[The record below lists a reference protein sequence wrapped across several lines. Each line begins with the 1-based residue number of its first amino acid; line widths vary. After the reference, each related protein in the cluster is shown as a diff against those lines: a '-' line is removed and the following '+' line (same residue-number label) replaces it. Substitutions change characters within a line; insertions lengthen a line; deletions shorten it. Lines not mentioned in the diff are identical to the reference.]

1 MENSDEIIRELSKLN
16 QSVSTIGD
24 AVRVG
29 VRDGMKQANADA
41 RKQRSDTDD
50 TELAQKANDK
60 ILLRVK
66 SDYMKDMYKSKDKDP
81 DLDAKQKSLKSQVE
95 SSVYLQ
101 QLLKLTKENQEYDKK
116 RDNDKKDKSFSDRL
130 LGITNH
136 VAQYKNDNNQP
147 LKLGGNIAEMG
158 LGFRD
163 IFKGIKSKASGSDSR
178 QKKISKGTNDL
189 NKEKALLSA
198 EEAKLEKLKKA
209 RGKDRDP
216 DAIKRMQ
223 AKVDNRKE
231 GIKGK
236 ADSLSDIMQKEAMY
250 QKGLNNKAFRFKG
263 EEKDLVAEQLKGNMK
278 HDLLK
283 DVFPDKTPKKPNE
296 VGGASNIGPQ
306 LSKSFDK
313 LDKILDKHN
322 NSFSKLMNRQTDSLS
337 KIMDKQNTA
346 LSKLMNRQTDPSSK
360 EMDKQNSPT
369 SKGIDD
375 STKKSKLFDKKDDK
389 SNAPISIFDTKLNN
403 NANPNTAGEYIVGIY
418 NQLKKKEPPRKEK
431 ESFMPPPESGGGG
444 GGLPGGLGGLAIPAL
459 VVGGGALLAKFLQ
472 NKLKDMN
479 IGDASA
485 GGNIADDA
493 TLKGGRSAV
502 NAATRAGAKYLGKEG
517 AKVVG
522 KQTIATAA
530 KTAGK
535 GALKGVGKSVLKKVP
550 LLGLGAGAAFGVQR
564 MRKGD
569 ITGGLMEFASGGLSM
584 IPGIGTAASIGIDG
598 LLMGRD
604 VYKETHKGENKP
616 NIPAGKPVII
626 PPKTG
631 LITPP
636 PDSTKEYINPK
647 SDSTTISRTTG
658 MDQMTSMT
666 VQAKLI
672 AAEINAVN
680 KSTDS
685 INRQKEIAKVGAQN
699 TADKLMGQ

>member
-116 RDNDKKDKSFSDRL
+116 RDNDKKDKSLSDRL
-130 LGITNH
+130 FGITNH
-136 VAQYKNDNNQP
+136 LAQYKNDNNQP

-163 IFKGIKSKASGSDSR
+163 IFKGLKSKVSGSDSR

-231 GIKGK
+231 VIKGK
-236 ADSLSDIMQKEAMY
+236 ADSLSDVMQKEAMY

-283 DVFPDKTPKKPNE
+283 DVFPDKTPKKPKE
-296 VGGASNIGPQ
+296 VGGASNIGAQ
-306 LSKSFDK
+306 LSKAFDK
-313 LDKILDKHN
+313 LDKILDKQN
-322 NSFSKLMNRQTDSLS
+322 NSFSKLMDKQTGPSPKIMDKQTGSS
-337 KIMDKQNTA
+337 PKIMDKQNI
-346 LSKLMNRQTDPSSK
+346 PI
-360 EMDKQNSPT
+360 

-403 NANPNTAGEYIVGIY
+403 NASPNTAGEYIVGIY

-444 GGLPGGLGGLAIPAL
+444 LPGGLGGLAIPAL
-459 VVGGGALLAKFLQ
+459 VAGGGALLAKFLQ
-472 NKLKDMN
+472 NKLKDIN

-502 NAATRAGAKYLGKEG
+502 NAATRAGATYLGKEG

-550 LLGLGAGAAFGVQR
+550 FLGLGAGAAFGVQR

-584 IPGIGTAASIGIDG
+584 IPGIGTAASIGIDAA
-598 LLMGRD
+598 LMGRD

-636 PDSTKEYINPK
+636 PDSTKEYITPK
-647 SDSTTISRTTG
+647 SDSTAISHASG

-666 VQAKLI
+666 IQAKLI
-672 AAEINAVN
+672 AAEINSVN
-680 KSTDS
+680 KSVDS
-685 INRQKEIAKVGAQN
+685 INRQKEISKAGGQA

>member
-81 DLDAKQKSLKSQVE
+81 DLDAKQKSLKTQVE

-116 RDNDKKDKSFSDRL
+116 RDNDKKDKSLSDRL

-231 GIKGK
+231 VIKGK
-236 ADSLSDIMQKEAMY
+236 ADSLSDVMQKEAMY

-283 DVFPDKTPKKPNE
+283 DVFPDKTPKKPKE
-296 VGGASNIGPQ
+296 VGGASNIGAQ

-313 LDKILDKHN
+313 LDKILDKQN
-322 NSFSKLMNRQTDSLS
+322 NSFSKLMDRQTDSLS

-403 NANPNTAGEYIVGIY
+403 NASPNTAGEYIVGIY

-431 ESFMPPPESGGGG
+431 EKESFMPPPESGGGG
-444 GGLPGGLGGLAIPAL
+444 LGSFLIPAL
-459 VVGGGALLAKFLQ
+459 VAGGGALLANLVQ
-472 NKLKDMN
+472 NKLKDVLG

-485 GGNIADDA
+485 GGNLADDA
-493 TLKGGRSAV
+493 ALKGGKTALNVASK
-502 NAATRAGAKYLGKEG
+502 AGVKALSKEG
-517 AKVVG
+517 AKVAG
-522 KQTIATAA
+522 KQTIKTVA

-535 GALKGVGKSVLKKVP
+535 NVLKGAGKAALKKVP
-550 LLGLGAGAAFGVQR
+550 ILGLGAGLLFGAQR
-564 MRKGD
+564 AMKGD
-569 ITGGLMEFASGGLSM
+569 YMGGMMEVASGGLSM
-584 IPGIGTAASIGIDG
+584 IPGIGTGASIAMDAA
-598 LLMGRD
+598 LMGRD
-604 VYKETHKGENKP
+604 VYKETNKGENKP
-616 NIPAGKPVII
+616 NVPAGKPVII
-626 PPKTG
+626 PSKSG

-636 PDSTKEYINPK
+636 PDSTKEYITPK
-647 SDSTTISRTTG
+647 SDSTAISRTTG
-658 MDQMTSMT
+658 MDHMTSMT

-680 KSTDS
+680 KSTES
-685 INRQKEIAKVGAQN
+685 INRQKEIAKVGAQS

>member
-66 SDYMKDMYKSKDKDP
+66 SDYMNDMYKSKDKDP

-116 RDNDKKDKSFSDRL
+116 RDNDKKDKSLSDRL
-130 LGITNH
+130 LGITTNI
-136 VAQYKNDNNQP
+136 AQYKNDNNQP
-147 LKLGGNIAEMG
+147 LKLVANIAEMG

-283 DVFPDKTPKKPNE
+283 DVFPDKTPKKPKE

-431 ESFMPPPESGGGG
+431 ESFIPPPESGGGG
-444 GGLPGGLGGLAIPAL
+444 GLGSFLIPAL
-459 VVGGGALLAKFLQ
+459 VAGGGALLANLVQ
-472 NKLKDMN
+472 NKLKQVLG

-493 TLKGGRSAV
+493 VLKGGKTALNVASK
-502 NAATRAGAKYLGKEG
+502 AGVKALSKEG
-517 AKVVG
+517 AKVAG
-522 KQTIATAA
+522 KQTIKTVA

-535 GALKGVGKSVLKKVP
+535 NVLKGAGKSALKKVP
-550 LLGLGAGAAFGVQR
+550 ILGLGAGLLFGAQR
-564 MRKGD
+564 AMKGD
-569 ITGGLMEFASGGLSM
+569 YMGGMMEVASGGLSL
-584 IPGIGTAASIGIDG
+584 IPGIGTGASIAMDAA
-598 LLMGRD
+598 LMGRD
-604 VYKETHKGENKP
+604 VYKETNKGENKP
-616 NIPAGKPVII
+616 NVPTGKPVII

-631 LITPP
+631 LGNPP
-636 PDSTKEYINPK
+636 SDSTKEYITPK
-647 SDSTTISRTTG
+647 SDSTAISNASG

-666 VQAKLI
+666 IQAKLI
-672 AAEINAVN
+672 AAEINSVN
-680 KSTDS
+680 KSVDS
-685 INRQKEIAKVGAQN
+685 INRQKEISKAGGQA

>member
-116 RDNDKKDKSFSDRL
+116 RDNDKKDKSLSDRL

-283 DVFPDKTPKKPNE
+283 DVFPDKTPKKPKE

-403 NANPNTAGEYIVGIY
+403 NASPNTAGEYIVGIY

-444 GGLPGGLGGLAIPAL
+444 LPGGLGGLAIPAL
-459 VVGGGALLAKFLQ
+459 LAGGGALLAKFLQ

-493 TLKGGRSAV
+493 ALKGGKTALNVASK
-502 NAATRAGAKYLGKEG
+502 AGVKALSKEG
-517 AKVVG
+517 AKVAG
-522 KQTIATAA
+522 KQTIKTVA

-535 GALKGVGKSVLKKVP
+535 NVLKGAGKAALKKVP
-550 LLGLGAGAAFGVQR
+550 ILGLGAGLLFGAQR
-564 MRKGD
+564 AMKGD
-569 ITGGLMEFASGGLSM
+569 YMGGMMEVASGGLSM
-584 IPGIGTAASIGIDG
+584 IPGIGTGASIAMDAA
-598 LLMGRD
+598 LMGRD
-604 VYKETHKGENKP
+604 VYKETNKGENKP
-616 NIPAGKPVII
+616 NVPAGKPVII
-626 PPKTG
+626 PSKSG

-636 PDSTKEYINPK
+636 PDSTKEYITPK
-647 SDSTTISRTTG
+647 SDSTAISRTTG
-658 MDQMTSMT
+658 MDHMTSMT

-685 INRQKEIAKVGAQN
+685 INRQKEIAKVGAQS

>member
-101 QLLKLTKENQEYDKK
+101 QLLKLTKENQEYDRK
-116 RDNDKKDKSFSDRL
+116 RDNGKKSQTSMDKI
-130 LGITNH
+130 LGFVTH
-136 VAQYKNDNNQP
+136 MSHYKNDANQGV
-147 LKLGGNIAEMG
+147 KVMGNVSEMG

-178 QKKISKGTNDL
+178 QKKIAKGTNDL

-236 ADSLSDIMQKEAMY
+236 ADRLSDVMQKEAMY

-263 EEKDLVAEQLKGNMK
+263 EEKDLVSEQLKGNMK

-283 DVFPDKTPKKPNE
+283 DVFPDKTPKKPKE
-296 VGGASNIGPQ
+296 VGGASNIGAQ
-306 LSKSFDK
+306 LSKAFDK
-313 LDKILDKHN
+313 LDKILDKQN
-322 NSFSKLMNRQTDSLS
+322 NSFSKLMDKQTGSS
-337 KIMDKQNTA
+337 PKIMDKQNI
-346 LSKLMNRQTDPSSK
+346 PI
-360 EMDKQNSPT
+360 

-375 STKKSKLFDKKDDK
+375 FTKKSKLFDKKDDK
-389 SNAPISIFDTKLNN
+389 SNVPISIFDTKLNN
-403 NANPNTAGEYIVGIY
+403 NASPNTAGEYIVGIY

-444 GGLPGGLGGLAIPAL
+444 LGSFLIPAL
-459 VVGGGALLAKFLQ
+459 VAGGGALLANLVQ
-472 NKLKDMN
+472 NKLKDVLG

-485 GGNIADDA
+485 GGNLADDA
-493 TLKGGRSAV
+493 ALKGGKTALNVASK
-502 NAATRAGAKYLGKEG
+502 AGVKALSKEG

-522 KQTIATAA
+522 KQSIKTVA

-535 GALKGVGKSVLKKVP
+535 NILKGAGKSALKKVP
-550 LLGLGAGAAFGVQR
+550 FLGLGAGLLFGAQR
-564 MRKGD
+564 AMKGD
-569 ITGGLMEFASGGLSM
+569 YMGGMMEVASGGLSM
-584 IPGIGTAASIGIDG
+584 IPGLGTAASIGMDAAI
-598 LLMGRD
+598 MGRD
-604 VYKETHKGENKP
+604 VYKETNKGGNKP
-616 NIPAGKPVII
+616 NTPVGKPVIV

-631 LITPP
+631 LGNPP
-636 PDSTKEYINPK
+636 SDSTKEYITPK
-647 SDSTTISRTTG
+647 SDSTAISHASG

-666 VQAKLI
+666 IQAKLI
-672 AAEINAVN
+672 AAEINSVN
-680 KSTDS
+680 KSVDS
-685 INRQKEIAKVGAQN
+685 INRQKEISKAGGQA

>member
-283 DVFPDKTPKKPNE
+283 DVFPDKTPKKPKE

-444 GGLPGGLGGLAIPAL
+444 LPGGLGGLAIPAL
-459 VVGGGALLAKFLQ
+459 LVGGGALLAKFLQ

-493 TLKGGRSAV
+493 ILKGGRSAV
-502 NAATRAGAKYLGKEG
+502 NAASRAGAKALSKEG
-517 AKVVG
+517 AKVAG
-522 KQTIATAA
+522 KQTIKTVA

-535 GALKGVGKSVLKKVP
+535 NVLKGAGKSALKKVP
-550 LLGLGAGAAFGVQR
+550 LLGLGMGAAFGVQR

-569 ITGGLMEFASGGLSM
+569 ITGGLMEFASGGASL
-584 IPGIGTAASIGIDG
+584 IPGIGTAASIGIDA

-636 PDSTKEYINPK
+636 PDSTKEYITPK
-647 SDSTTISRTTG
+647 SDSTAISHASG

-666 VQAKLI
+666 IQAKLI
-672 AAEINAVN
+672 AAEINSVN
-680 KSTDS
+680 KSVDS
-685 INRQKEIAKVGAQN
+685 INRQKEISKSGGQA